1 MISKKECKTM
11 ATIKVPYTYV
21 EYPFSPKATK
31 YSKRMEKNKIG
42 TGMFAGMATFG
53 LLVVTVGNLD
63 FVRDNDTVLMI
74 SALIFLVASVF
85 SGIYAEKLR
94 KKWYKKKIL
103 QALEEDLNKQFPNQ
117 PEVVK
122 AQLERLGAG
131 I

>member
-1 MISKKECKTM
+1 M
-11 ATIKVPYTYV
+11 ATIKVPYMYV

-42 TGMFAGMATFG
+42 TGMFAGMVTFG
-53 LLVVTVGNLD
+53 LLVVTFGNMD
-63 FVRDNDTVLMI
+63 FVRDNSTVLMI
-74 SALIFLVASVF
+74 SAVIFLAASIA

-94 KKWYKKKIL
+94 NKWYKKKIL
-103 QALEEDLNKQFPNQ
+103 QALEEDLNKKFPDQ

-122 AQLERLGAG
+122 AHLERLGAG